1 MNGRDA
7 MNGRSA
13 VLGKIR
19 RSLGVTAED
28 PIRNAAVEARLNRA
42 PKGVIPARGQ
52 LDEAGRV
59 ALFTKMAE
67 HFAATTE
74 RVADA
79 AAVPGAVAEYLR
91 GHNLPAQIRMGED
104 AMLNAMPWTKTQ
116 IEVRRGASDGQ
127 DAVGVSH
134 AAGAVAESGTLV
146 LTSGAD
152 NPTTLNFLP
161 ETSIVVLEA
170 PSVAGDFESI
180 WANLRTRYGKGVLP
194 RTVNM
199 VTGPSRS
206 ADIEQKLQ
214 LGAHGPRNLHIIVVG

>member
-1 MNGRDA
+1 VSGDVVNGRA
-7 MNGRSA
+7 A

-28 PIRNAAVEARLNRA
+28 PVRNAAVEARLNRA

-67 HFAATTE
+67 HFAASTD

-79 AAVPGAVAEYLR
+79 AAVPAAVATYLR
-91 GHNLPAQIRMGED
+91 AHNLPAEIRMGED
-104 AMLNAMPWTKTQ
+104 ATLNAMPWGKTQ
-116 IEVRRGASDGQ
+116 IDVHHGPSDGR
-127 DAVGVSH
+127 DPVGLSH
-134 AAGAVAESGTLV
+134 AVGAVAESGTLV
-146 LTSGAD
+146 LFSGQD

-170 PSVAGDFESI
+170 STVAGDYEAI
-180 WANLRTRYGKGVLP
+180 WALLRARYGKGVMP

>member
-1 MNGRDA
+1 MSSGSPMDA
-7 MNGRSA
+7 RSA
-13 VLGKIR
+13 ILGKIR
-19 RSLGVTAED
+19 RALRVTAED

-59 ALFTKMAE
+59 ALFAQMAE

-79 AAVPGAVAEYLR
+79 AAVPAAVAAYLR
-91 GHNLPAQIRMGED
+91 GHNLPAEIRMGED
-104 AMLNAMPWTKTQ
+104 AVLNAMPWPKTQ
-116 IEVRRGASDGQ
+116 IDVRHGPADGR
-127 DAVGVSH
+127 DAVGLSR
-134 AAGAVAESGTLV
+134 ATAAVAESGTLV
-146 LTSGAD
+146 MTSGQD

-161 ETSIVVLEA
+161 ETSVVVLEA
-170 PSVAGDFESI
+170 AAVAGDYESV
-180 WANLRTRYGKGVLP
+180 WATLRKRYGKGVLP

-214 LGAHGPRNLHIIVVG
+214 LGAHGPRNLHIIIVG